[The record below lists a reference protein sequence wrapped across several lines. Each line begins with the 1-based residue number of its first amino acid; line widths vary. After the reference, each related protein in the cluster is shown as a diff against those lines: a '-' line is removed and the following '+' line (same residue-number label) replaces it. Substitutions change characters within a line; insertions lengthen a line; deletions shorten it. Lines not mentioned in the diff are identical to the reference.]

1 MRVVILGAGGFIGSA
16 LQTYF
21 DNQKIN
27 IVCPDSTQVDLL
39 DRKSIEQLQKIY
51 RRGDRLII
59 LACLS
64 PYRERGIEGHNKN
77 VLIANNICDSL
88 SNIIAHITYLSS
100 DAVYGSSNRV
110 VSENLTPSPDTTYG
124 QMHLSRERIFSK
136 FGDRLAI
143 VRPTMVVGAADPHD
157 AYGPNRF
164 IRTAL
169 YDKEVTLFGEG
180 EELRDY
186 VALEDLIPIIAEIS
200 LSQKTGIWNVA
211 SGDSYTFLEIAS
223 KILTYLPE
231 TRLNKVER
239 EIKLT
244 HREFK
249 PLRIRA
255 ELQSQP
261 SNIMT
266 VLQRYF
272 EECDA
277 KI

>member
-16 LQTYF
+16 LQTF
-21 DNQKIN
+21 FHNQKIN
-27 IVCPDSTQVDLL
+27 IVCPDSSQINLL
-39 DRKSIEQLQKIY
+39 DQKSIEQLQNIY

-59 LACLS
+59 LACLA
-64 PYRERGIEGHNKN
+64 PYRERGIEGHDKN
-77 VLIANNICDSL
+77 LLIANHICNSI
-88 SNIIAHITYLSS
+88 SNIITHITYLSS

-110 VSENLTPSPDTTYG
+110 VFEGLTPSPDTTYG
-124 QMHLSRERIFSK
+124 QMHLSRETIFSK

-143 VRPTMVVGAADPHD
+143 VRPTMVVGAGDPHN

-169 YDKEVTLFGEG
+169 HDNEVTLFGEG

-186 VALEDLIPIIAEIS
+186 ISLEDLIPIIAEIS
-200 LSQKTGIWNVA
+200 LLLKTGFWNVA
-211 SGDSYTFLEIAS
+211 SGESYTFFEIAS

-231 TRLNKVER
+231 TQLKKVKR
-239 EIKLT
+239 EATLT

-249 PLRIRA
+249 SLRIRA
-255 ELQSQP
+255 ELKYRP

-266 VLQRYF
+266 VLDRYF
-272 EECDA
+272 EDCDA
-277 KI
+277 EI